1 MSKTTTESIP
11 TVTFNN
17 GLSMPMFGLGTYLTP
32 PGDTTKNSVRWAL
45 EAGYRKID
53 TASFYDNEEG
63 VGEGIK
69 ASGVSKDEIFVTTK
83 IWTSEMGFDN
93 TLAAFDLSR
102 KKLDIDILDLYLI
115 HWPEKETFIET
126 WKAMEKLYAEGKV
139 RAIGLSNFE
148 PHHIDK
154 LKAEAEVEPV
164 LNQVELH
171 PYLNQ
176 EAVREYCAKNEIVVE
191 AWSPIAKGKVLEDP
205 VIKEIAEAHGKS
217 PVHVTL
223 RWEHQH
229 GVVVIPKSVHR
240 ERIEDNMNL
249 FDFELS
255 PDEMNK
261 IDHLHNDGRMGP
273 HPDVKSGWR

>member
-1 MSKTTTESIP
+1 MNNGINQSIP
-11 TVTFNN
+11 NVTFNN
-17 GLSMPMFGLGTYLTP
+17 GLSMPMFGLGTFKTP
-32 PGDTTKNSVRWAL
+32 PGESTENSVRWAL

-63 VGEGIK
+63 VGKGIK
-69 ASGVSKDEIFVTTK
+69 ASGVSRDEIFITTK
-83 IWTSEMGFDN
+83 IWTSEMGFEN
-93 TLAAFDLSR
+93 TLDAFDRSR
-102 KKLDIDILDLYLI
+102 KKLDVDILDLYLI
-115 HWPEKETFIET
+115 HWPIKETLFET

-148 PHHIDK
+148 PHHIDR
-154 LKAEAEVEPV
+154 LKKEAEVQPV

-176 EAVREYCAKNEIVVE
+176 AAVREYCNENDIVAE
-191 AWSPIAKGKVLEDP
+191 AWSPIAKGKVLGDP
-205 VIKEIAEAHGKS
+205 VITEIAEAHGKS

-229 GVVVIPKSVHR
+229 GVVVIPKSVHK
-240 ERIEDNMNL
+240 ERIEENMKI

-255 PDEMNK
+255 QDEMRK
-261 IDHLHNDGRMGP
+261 MDQLDNDGRLGP
-273 HPDVKSGWR
+273 HPDEKGGWR